1 MRPFAAHSA
10 LNTSFCISLTLG
22 SILASSPANASV
34 SIAITRQDTGNIF
47 GSLPAYQY
55 DGAGNLLGPIG
66 PQGNSSFIQDIAY
79 DSATGDLW
87 ALITNPNDASA
98 ATIANLTQNTS
109 FAAGVDV
116 FANKGG
122 NIAVFNGA
130 LAAITRQDTGNI
142 FGSLP
147 AYQYDSAGNLLG
159 PIGPQGDSSFIQDI
173 AYDSATG
180 DLWALIANANDA
192 SAATIANLT
201 QNTSFAAGVDVFA
214 NKGGNIAVFS
224 PGVVIPEPT
233 SVIVWSMLAVFAGI
247 VASYRRKGRCGSL
260 STV

>member
-55 DGAGNLLGPIG
+55 DSAGNLLGPIG

-87 ALITNPNDASA
+87 ALITNP
-98 ATIANLTQNTS
+98 
-109 FAAGVDV
+109 
-116 FANKGG
+116 
-122 NIAVFNGA
+122 
-130 LAAITRQDTGNI
+130 
-142 FGSLP
+142 
-147 AYQYDSAGNLLG
+147 
-159 PIGPQGDSSFIQDI
+159 
-173 AYDSATG
+173 
-180 DLWALIANANDA
+180 NDA